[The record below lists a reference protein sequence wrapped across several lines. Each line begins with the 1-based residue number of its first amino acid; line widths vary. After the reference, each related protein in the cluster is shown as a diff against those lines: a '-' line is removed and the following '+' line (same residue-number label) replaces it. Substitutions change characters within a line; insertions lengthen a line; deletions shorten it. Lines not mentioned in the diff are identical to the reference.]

1 MRMSGWSREYVSEEF
16 SVYNLATYPVQ
27 ADGEGRDVLY
37 LIRWISDGVS
47 KRLDK

>member
-16 SVYNLATYPVQ
+16 GVYNPAGDPAE

-37 LIRWISDGVS
+37 LIKLTAD
-47 KRLDK
+47 